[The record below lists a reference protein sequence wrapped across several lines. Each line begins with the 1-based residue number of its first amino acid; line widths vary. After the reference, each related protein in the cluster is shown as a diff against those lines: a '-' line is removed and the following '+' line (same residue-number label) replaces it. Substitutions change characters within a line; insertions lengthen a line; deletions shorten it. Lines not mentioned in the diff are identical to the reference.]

1 MSALG
6 ATLFCISYGAG
17 ADDATQA
24 SVTIGLKAWGTE
36 WTSWEPYL
44 NKGAD
49 VRIIEPVSSGT
60 EVALIPQ
67 ASVRYGDWL
76 GSASYFVN
84 KTYSLSGA
92 IDPLSGNTLT
102 LSPTRKEFDVNGG
115 YYIFPSLAVTLG
127 YKHIEQ
133 DFGTASYKWSG
144 PTLGLSASAV
154 LHPNLALYGAFS
166 LGLLRL
172 NASTPDDAGKNSFD
186 AIYSLGELGLAYVF
200 NTGLP
205 NFSLTLTGGY
215 RVQIVDTRNF
225 SLATAY
231 GGYSQVELHDVTQGP
246 VISLIGRF

>member
-1 MSALG
+1 MYMSALG

-115 YYIFPSLAVTLG
+115 YYIFPSLA
-127 YKHIEQ
+127 
-133 DFGTASYKWSG
+133 
-144 PTLGLSASAV
+144 
-154 LHPNLALYGAFS
+154 LYGAFS